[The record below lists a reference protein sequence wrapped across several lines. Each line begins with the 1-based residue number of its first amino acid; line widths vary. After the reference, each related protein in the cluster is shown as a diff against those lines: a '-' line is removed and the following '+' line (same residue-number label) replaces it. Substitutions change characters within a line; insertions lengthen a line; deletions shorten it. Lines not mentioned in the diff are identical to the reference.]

1 MAGRGSETGSG
12 NEAHRA
18 PGESG
23 QAEGASYEHPII
35 DQAKGASGDDLDRM
49 EEKLERSGELDRADP
64 AQPGGRNP
72 GGRGESTQRD
82 QAGSAGKGESGSGH
96 R

>member
-23 QAEGASYEHPII
+23 QAEGAGYEDAVM
-35 DQAKGASGDDLDRM
+35 DQARGASGDDLDRM
-49 EEKLERSGELDRADP
+49 EEKLERSGELDRVDP
-64 AQPGGRNP
+64 AHPGGRNV
-72 GGRGESTQRD
+72 GRRKPAS
-82 QAGSAGKGESGSGH
+82 GKA
-96 R
+96 